1 MDDLFTK
8 PVPLPKPKKYF
19 NQKLSRLTR
28 PRKLRD
34 SLVNV
39 YVEIYGEAQRKRIGE
54 EETIY
59 RNSLYDWLTNSIPE
73 LIKTVVSVKKGL

>member
-1 MDDLFTK
+1 MDGLFTK

>member
-1 MDDLFTK
+1 MDGLFTK

-39 YVEIYGEAQRKRIGE
+39 YVEMYGEAQRKRIGE

-59 RNSLYDWLTNSIPE
+59 RKQSVRLANQLYPWAYKNGS
-73 LIKTVVSVKKGL
+73 